1 MNPGHSP
8 HDAQT
13 QAAGLGIR
21 LDDVF
26 YTVFRHQRL
35 ILAFCCLGLAGA
47 AAVRIMRPPFY
58 ISRAK
63 LMVHYVLDARA
74 VDPVNPTSQTVKTV
88 DPAGQAT
95 IGNEVEILTSTDVAT
110 QAVEIVTARKILL
123 RKGGGDD
130 RFAASGVVSSGLE
143 VEPPRTSII
152 TVSFKHPD
160 PEVPQLVLN
169 ALIQAYTQK
178 HVEIHQRNKALED
191 YYSRQKDEL
200 RQRLANTEEEL
211 KLLKRQA
218 NVLFLDE
225 TKRSYQNQIAKGTD
239 ELLEAERDLAEHKAV
254 LGDSTAEDSGHGKP
268 DALDGAVPP
277 EKLSEYGDITGE
289 LEVLKKN
296 ERELLR
302 SYKEAYPLVQTVRG
316 QIDKLSQDKAGLEQA
331 FPGLTHLVLG
341 AGRGATNAV
350 GGDVASQLA
359 EKRRLNARVVA
370 LRTIL
375 TNIQAQAAQVMES
388 EPKIAEVQRRRD
400 EEQKNYESAV
410 ASLEETH
417 RSESQ
422 SAGKA
427 DNISVV
433 QNPTPPSLDRK
444 KMLQLMAK
452 VFAGCVALGFG
463 LAFLI
468 DFVFDRSLKRSSEV
482 ERHLRLPVFLTI
494 PDTAWSRRLRLR
506 RPGWRGTEPGPA
518 GETNGDQAGGG
529 QLAPW
534 RADHQLHTY
543 IEGLRE
549 RLMTYFEVNNLNLK
563 KPKLVA
569 VTGCRA
575 GAGVSTLAS
584 GLAATLSKT
593 GDGNVLLVDMNGEQ
607 GLAHSFYQGKPGC
620 GLTAAL
626 EPSGRSEALVH
637 DKLYVAS
644 LQDGP
649 SDLLSKAM
657 SPRFSHLVPKLKA
670 SDYDYI
676 IFDMPPV
683 LPTSAT
689 PRLASYMDIVLLV
702 VEAEK
707 TSQHSA
713 ARAAA
718 LMRESRANV
727 AAVLNKYRDYVP
739 EKLSQDF

>member
-13 QAAGLGIR
+13 QPAGLGIG
-21 LDDVF
+21 LDDIL

-47 AAVRIMRPPFY
+47 AAVRILRPPFY
-58 ISRAK
+58 VSRAK
-63 LMVHYVLDARA
+63 LMVHYVLEARA
-74 VDPVNPTSQTVKTV
+74 VDPMHPTSQTVKTV
-88 DPAGQAT
+88 DPEGQAS

-130 RFAASGVVSSGLE
+130 RFAASAVVSSGLE

-178 HVEIHQRNKALED
+178 HLEIHQRNKLLED
-191 YYSRQKDEL
+191 YYSRQTDEL
-200 RQRLANTEEEL
+200 RQRLAETEEEL
-211 KLLKRQA
+211 KRLKRQA

-225 TKRSYQNQIAKGTD
+225 TKRSYQTQIAKGTD

-254 LGDSTAEDSGHGKP
+254 LGDSTPEDSGQGKP
-268 DALDGAVPP
+268 DALDGAVPA

-302 SYKEAYPLVQTVRG
+302 SYKEAYPLVQTVRA

-331 FPGLTHLVLG
+331 FPGLTRLAL
-341 AGRGATNAV
+341 GRGATNAF

-400 EEQKNYESAV
+400 EEQKDYESAV
-410 ASLEETH
+410 ASLEEAH
-417 RSESQ
+417 RGESQ

-433 QNPTPPSLDRK
+433 QNPTPPGLDRR
-444 KMLQLMAK
+444 KMLQSMAK

-468 DFVFDRSLKRSSEV
+468 DFVFDRSLKRSLEV

-494 PDTAWSRRLRLR
+494 PDTAWGRRLGLR
-506 RPGWRGTEPGPA
+506 RPGRRRTEPDSAQGP
-518 GETNGDQAGGG
+518 NGDHADGR
-529 QLAPW
+529 QLALW
-534 RADHQLHTY
+534 RSDHQLHTY

-607 GLAHSFYQGKPGC
+607 GMAHSFYQGKPGC

-626 EPSGRSEALVH
+626 EPGGRAEALVE
-637 DKLYVAS
+637 DKLYIAS
-644 LQDGP
+644 LRDAT
-649 SDLLSKAM
+649 SELLTKAI

-707 TSQHSA
+707 TSQHAA

-727 AAVLNKYRDYVP
+727 AAVLNKYRAYVP
-739 EKLSQDF
+739 EKLSQDS